1 MFQALGRLLLLMVLG
16 VGVCTVGCTSSGRTQ
31 VLEDEPTLVVPPVPP
46 RSIEAQPVTPPP
58 VEEPVVE
65 PAAAA
70 STGTAKPTRAGT
82 TSRAAES
89 KPDPKPEG
97 PPDPASTGST
107 PNPNPPPVMPLRT
120 PTTPSGP
127 EAVKQIREIID
138 RTSQVLSTKVD
149 YQKLSKDRKAN
160 YDTAKNY
167 LNQAEEWLKKEDLT
181 QARLYAKRAEEI
193 AQLLEGR

>member
-1 MFQALGRLLLLMVLG
+1 
-16 VGVCTVGCTSSGRTQ
+16 
-31 VLEDEPTLVVPPVPP
+31 
-46 RSIEAQPVTPPP
+46 
-58 VEEPVVE
+58 
-65 PAAAA
+65 
-70 STGTAKPTRAGT
+70 
-82 TSRAAES
+82 
-89 KPDPKPEG
+89 
-97 PPDPASTGST
+97 
-107 PNPNPPPVMPLRT
+107 MPLRT